1 MKCDYVYVHLS
12 VHMRGARYVLTW
24 QVLRLYA
31 WNGIAAERM
40 EKLGGGVWNGWTLL
54 SSRSLLTRLQRG
66 TGETVRSGE
75 QVCGFYVCMD
85 DFSLMHKW
93 WNRWFCWFRELSF
106 SCKWKRWY
114 SIIELWILD
123 VEWELCFGLCMNVGL
138 LLNTKIR
145 GTRAHYASVL

>member
-1 MKCDYVYVHLS
+1 MWLCVRTSISPYAGCEICADMTSFEALCLERDC
-12 VHMRGARYVLTW
+12 RGEDGEIGW
-24 QVLRLYA
+24 
-31 WNGIAAERM
+31 
-40 EKLGGGVWNGWTLL
+40 GGVWNGWTLL
-54 SSRSLLTRLQRG
+54 SSRSLLTRLLRG

-123 VEWELCFGLCMNVGL
+123 VEWKLCFGLCMNVGL

-145 GTRAHYASVL
+145 GTRAHYATVL